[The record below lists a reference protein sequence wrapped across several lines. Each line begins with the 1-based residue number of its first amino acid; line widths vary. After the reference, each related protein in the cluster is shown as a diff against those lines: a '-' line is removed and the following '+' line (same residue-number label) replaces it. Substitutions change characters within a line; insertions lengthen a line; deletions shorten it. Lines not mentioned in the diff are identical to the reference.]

1 MYGIGEFGFQS
12 YMIFCRDAAQTLWPA
27 DRALQ
32 SFVRWARGVG
42 GGESLARSS
51 SAAPSSGRTG
61 PSIGLRVTWPGVEW
75 VG

>member
-32 SFVRWARGVG
+32 SFVRWARGAG
-42 GGESLARSS
+42 GDGDSGSESDDD
-51 SAAPSSGRTG
+51 
-61 PSIGLRVTWPGVEW
+61 
-75 VG
+75 